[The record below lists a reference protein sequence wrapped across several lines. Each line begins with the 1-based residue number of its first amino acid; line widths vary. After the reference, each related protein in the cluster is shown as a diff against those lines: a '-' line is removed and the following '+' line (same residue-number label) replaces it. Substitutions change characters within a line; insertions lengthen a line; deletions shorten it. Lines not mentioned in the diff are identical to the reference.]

1 MNLISNKAIQIFQ
14 NLMPI
19 LIDKKMNQI
28 EREAIGSFSP
38 EEAPNVLIPC
48 TLSAVLYEVYPGI

>member
-1 MNLISNKAIQIFQ
+1 
-14 NLMPI
+14 MPI

-48 TLSAVLYEVYPGI
+48 TLSAVLYEVYPGIQ